1 MTTFGVVF
9 VDAEFLLK
17 MYHMDTATPV
27 PPAGQVL
34 LNNMGCQKRI
44 FENIICE
51 IL

>member
-17 MYHMDTATPV
+17 MYHVDTATPV

-34 LNNMGCQKRI
+34 LYNMGCLKELFR
-44 FENIICE
+44 NI
-51 IL
+51 